1 MSLSH
6 ITILSLER
14 SIVAIGGA
22 FALYVFG
29 DYTSLM
35 KLLVFVI
42 GLDFVTGVL
51 KAAKQKKLNSS
62 IGRNGVFR
70 KIGMCM
76 GVIFAHFIDVY
87 AGSGDLFRNLIINFF
102 IVTEFISI
110 SENLLA
116 LGVTMPKFIKT
127 FLENTIDNSKYK
139 LKSD

>member
-1 MSLSH
+1 MSISDLTLISF
-6 ITILSLER
+6 ER
-14 SIVAIGGA
+14 SLVAIFGA
-22 FALYVFG
+22 FALYLFG

-51 KAAKQKKLNSS
+51 KAAKQQRLNSC

-76 GVIFAHFIDVY
+76 GVVFAHFIDVY

-102 IVTEFISI
+102 IITEFISI

-116 LGVTMPKFIKT
+116 LGVTMPKFIRE
-127 FLENTIDNSKYK
+127 FLENTIDKSQYK
-139 LKSD
+139 IKSD